1 MRNVIKYI
9 YRYLLYLLG
18 FISQVVPIGS
28 LFYTIEETPSLEKDS
43 NQYLID
49 SLKESKFYLE
59 YGSGGST
66 VLASKLGI
74 NYITIDTD
82 LLFLNA
88 VKQKVNQIGYKKLS
102 KQTYLHRNIGPTSR
116 WGHPLFPETRKQS
129 LLSKFKNYSDPKF
142 FMRDKPDLIMI
153 DGRFRVATLLRM
165 YDFLKSYSGWQVL
178 FDDFFS
184 RDDYKIVSKFFLI
197 DERIGRLAVIKNV
210 VSCNPDELNDAIKKY
225 ILNPY

>member
-1 MRNVIKYI
+1 MHNAYTYDTHTHASVSHGFGPFAAVPPCHRADARGTGIENTHFHSPLPFSLSVLCWDCCVLTLWVP
-9 YRYLLYLLG
+9 RLG
-18 FISQVVPIGS
+18 RRQIR
-28 LFYTIEETPSLEKDS
+28 
-43 NQYLID
+43 
-49 SLKESKFYLE
+49 
-59 YGSGGST
+59 
-66 VLASKLGI
+66 
-74 NYITIDTD
+74 IDTD

-184 RDDYKIVSKFFLI
+184 REDYKIVSKFFLI